1 MRPIPEKKT
10 EFEIKIKM
18 EGEKN
23 DEEPKKIK
31 NELIIKDI
39 RKKVNIDRLFIL
51 AKLKKNKEPELV
63 SENIIEKSFKS
74 FEKTGPKKLPEK
86 IFIEDDIPEELFEET
101 EPKESEKEES
111 KKLEEPEP
119 IVPKIIK
126 LKIKRIK
133 KRELQEEPTKKEEP
147 EESKKQE
154 ESEESEKQEED
165 EESEKQEEPSNIVK
179 LKIRKTR
186 KKEPEQEE
194 SSKTQ
199 QLIPLPIRQR
209 IPPSEKM
216 IIRVSKYYMNNRKL
230 FIENMSELFKP
241 YKEELLREEENVSCE
256 KREDTKFELLTHQK
270 VVRDYL
276 NLYTPYRGLLLYFGL
291 GAGKTNASIAIAE
304 GMKSDKR
311 VIIMTPAA
319 LKANF
324 FVELKK
330 YGDPLFRK
338 NQFWEKISIEGNPDY
353 IDILSKVLSLPTEYI
368 RKERGAWLFDITKPS
383 NFKTLSKEDQMAVD
397 KQLDKMIRAK
407 YTDINYNG
415 LNRRIIDEL
424 TQNSTINP
432 FDHSVVI
439 IDEAHNFVSLI
450 VNQIKIKKTKSIPII
465 LYELLLRAVDCRVV
479 LLSGTPIINYPNEI
493 GVLYN
498 ILRGYIKTWTFPLTV
513 KTDKKITRD
522 TILKMFHDANF
533 KTYDYVEYSG
543 NQLKITRNPFGFVN
557 HEKREY
563 HKKEQKGG
571 FLGSLFEGSLFGGKK
586 LSKKKKVSNKESRKT
601 KKVPEKLPG
610 MEPFTYNKDGTI
622 KINEFTEKELGFS
635 ENDLQPDEKINDG
648 ISQNYYE
655 GGDDTIFKR
664 YDGVQLDQTG
674 NMNDTDFIKKVKK
687 ILTDNG
693 LEVERMHTDNYKAL
707 PDDSDSFLNTF
718 IDPDEIVLKNENLF
732 KKRILG
738 LTSYFRSA
746 QEQLL
751 PRIIKSDTGE
761 NYSIIRAPM
770 SDYQFGLYVRIRKEE
785 YESEKRNRKKKKL
798 ANSEE
803 LYQVASSYRLFS
815 RACCNFAFPSPPG
828 RPMPGGKPK
837 AESTTD
843 QSQLDENVFD
853 AVDIDEETGEEVE
866 KEDSKEYE
874 RRIQAALQML
884 KYRPDADESEE
895 QYLTVQGLQKYSP
908 KFLRILEKIKDPE
921 NVGLHLLYSQFR
933 SIEGIG
939 IMKMV
944 LDANGFAQ
952 FRVIKNTTTNEW
964 EIAEEESEVG
974 KPKYVLYTGTETKEE
989 KAVLLNIYNNNWYEE
1004 NISEN
1009 LRQRLESISSNNFY
1023 GEIIKVFMI
1032 TSSGAEGINLKNTRF
1047 VHITEPYW
1055 HLVRTEQVIGR
1066 ARRICSHYDLPE
1078 DLRTVKVFFYISVF
1092 SEQQKTDKQNIELM
1106 IRDLSRIDNRPVTT
1120 DESLYDISII
1130 KNNMNS
1136 QILKAIKESA
1146 IDCRLYSKANKDE
1159 NLVCYGFGKIH
1170 SNDFSSYPSLEQDE
1184 YEKEEINVEKR
1195 TTGLT
1200 ETKPING
1207 IIYAIDKKTKILYD
1221 LESFKQGEK
1230 IAVGRLEKEGK
1241 QFKVILNR

>member
-10 EFEIKIKM
+10 EFEIKIKIE
-18 EGEKN
+18 EGKNNEEIEK
-23 DEEPKKIK
+23 PK

-39 RKKVNIDRLFIL
+39 RKKVNIDRSFVL
-51 AKLKKNKEPELV
+51 AKLKKDIEPESI
-63 SENIIEKSFKS
+63 SENIIENSFKR
-74 FEKTGPKKLPEK
+74 FEKMGPTKLPEK
-86 IFIEDDIPEELFEET
+86 IIIGEDISDEKTEEPEPVKIQVEEEKT
-101 EPKESEKEES
+101 QEEEEKTQEEPAKIVEEAPKVVILKIKKPKKKVEEPSKEES
-111 KKLEEPEP
+111 KEEEKEP
-119 IVPKIIK
+119 
-126 LKIKRIK
+126 
-133 KRELQEEPTKKEEP
+133 KKEA
-147 EESKKQE
+147 
-154 ESEESEKQEED
+154 
-165 EESEKQEEPSNIVK
+165 PSN
-179 LKIRKTR
+179 
-186 KKEPEQEE
+186 
-194 SSKTQ
+194 TQ
-199 QLIPLPIRQR
+199 QIIPRSIQER
-209 IPPSEKM
+209 IPPSEKL

-230 FIENMSELFKP
+230 FIENMSQLFKP
-241 YKEELLREEENVSCE
+241 YKEELLREQENVSCE

-276 NLYTPYRGLLLYFGL
+276 NLYTPYRGLLLYHGL

-311 VIIMTPAA
+311 VILMTPAA

-338 NQFWEKISIEGNPDY
+338 NQFWEKISIEGRPEY
-353 IDILSKVLSLPTEYI
+353 IDILSKVLSLPTDFI
-368 RKERGAWLFDITKPS
+368 KKERGAWLFDISKPS
-383 NFKTLSKEDQMAVD
+383 NFKTLSKEDQTAID
-397 KQLDKMIRAK
+397 KQLDKMIRTK

-424 TQNSTINP
+424 TQNSTVNP

-450 VNQIKIKKTKSIPII
+450 VNKIKITKSIPLT
-465 LYELLLRAVDCRVV
+465 LYELLLRAVDCRIV

-498 ILRGYIKTWTFPLTV
+498 ILRGYIKTWTFPITV

-563 HKKEQKGG
+563 NKKEQKGG

-586 LSKKKKVSNKESRKT
+586 LTKKKKVSIKEPRKT
-601 KKVPEKLPG
+601 KKVYEKLPG

-635 ENDLQPDEKINDG
+635 ENDLQSDEKVNDA
-648 ISQNYYE
+648 IPENYYE

-674 NMNDTDFIKKVKK
+674 NLNDADFIKKVKK
-687 ILTDNG
+687 ILADNG

-707 PDDSDSFLNTF
+707 PDNSDSFLNTF

-761 NYSIIRAPM
+761 NYTIIRAPM
-770 SDYQFGLYVRIRKEE
+770 SDYQFGLYVKIRKEE
-785 YESEKRNRKKKKL
+785 YESEKRNKKKKKL

-837 AESTTD
+837 VESTVEEQT
-843 QSQLDENVFD
+843 LNENEFD

-874 RRIQAALQML
+874 RRIQSALQML

-908 KFLRILEKIKDPE
+908 KFLRILENIKDPE

-952 FRVIKNTTTNEW
+952 FRVAKNTTTNEW

-1066 ARRICSHYDLPE
+1066 ARRICSHFDLPE

-1106 IRDLSRIDNRPVTT
+1106 IRDLSRIDKRPVTT

-1130 KNNMNS
+1130 KNNVNS

-1146 IDCRLYSKANKDE
+1146 IDCRLYSKTNKDE

-1184 YEKEEINVEKR
+1184 YEKEEINVERR
-1195 TTGLT
+1195 TSGLT

-1207 IIYAIDKKTKILYD
+1207 VIYAIDKKTNILYD

-1230 IAVGRLEKEGK
+1230 VAVGILEKEGK
-1241 QFKVILNR
+1241 QFKITLNR